1 MTTAATVAYRLYFP
15 NHKVKLG
22 NTRAKTKNATS
33 AFYHNLAVTPTL
45 FCQVANP
52 KPLHLNSRTHCLHEL
67 RLSHSKPPLSL
78 SKPPPPTRPQKKKE
92 GKENSSPHGVA
103 DAAKPTPQLRSVN
116 ARGGIAQFLF
126 VSFILFFF
134 LVKMELLVFFFKF
147 SAVSYVYKSCPR
159 SCSCFHCFLLL
170 SRSFA

>member
-1 MTTAATVAYRLYFP
+1 MPPLDLFLQPIRTKMTTAATVAYRLYFP

-52 KPLHLNSRTHCLHEL
+52 KPLHLNSHTHCLHEL

-78 SKPPPPTRPQKKKE
+78 SKPPPQRPPKKKRRKRKLVSSWRCRCSE
-92 GKENSSPHGVA
+92 AYSAASFSQCTRRYRFNSSSF
-103 DAAKPTPQLRSVN
+103 R
-116 ARGGIAQFLF
+116 LF
-126 VSFILFFF
+126 YSFF
-134 LVKMELLVFFFKF
+134 
-147 SAVSYVYKSCPR
+147 
-159 SCSCFHCFLLL
+159 
-170 SRSFA
+170 

>member
-78 SKPPPPTRPQKKKE
+78 SKPPPPPTPPQKKRRKR
-92 GKENSSPHGVA
+92 KLVSSWRCRCSEA
-103 DAAKPTPQLRSVN
+103 YSAASFSQCTRRYRSIPLR
-116 ARGGIAQFLF
+116 F
-126 VSFILFFF
+126 VYFILFF
-134 LVKMELLVFFFKF
+134 
-147 SAVSYVYKSCPR
+147 S
-159 SCSCFHCFLLL
+159 
-170 SRSFA
+170 